1 MKRNNHS
8 IEKES
13 FLLTDG
19 AEEADIFPDHATVL
33 SLVLSLLYW
42 LMVHRRA

>member
-1 MKRNNHS
+1 MK
-8 IEKES
+8 KEN

-19 AEEADIFPDHATVL
+19 AEEADIFPDRAIVL
-33 SLVLSLLYW
+33 SLVRSRLYW